1 MKIISH
7 RGYWI
12 SPSEKNAE
20 VAFRRSFEHG
30 FGTETDV
37 RDFNGELV
45 ISHDMPVSLEGL
57 ISLERFFI
65 IYTEYEPLPLALNIK
80 SDGLQKPIHSLLE
93 RHSVENYALFDM
105 SVPDQIVTAKHK
117 LKHLTR
123 ASEYESAVMLDD
135 AEGVWADEF
144 HDNWIDAQF
153 ISDLA
158 QKNKAVYI
166 ISPELHARNHLH
178 RWRDYMSM
186 GLQNFSHVFLC
197 TDLPEQAKEFFL
209 GGR

>member
-1 MKIISH
+1 MKVLSH
-7 RGYWI
+7 RGYWK
-12 SPSEKNAE
+12 SDCEKNSE
-20 VAFRRSFEHG
+20 SAFRRSFQLG
-30 FGTETDV
+30 FGIETDL
-37 RDFNGELV
+37 RDLNGELV
-45 ISHDMPVSLEGL
+45 ISHDMP
-57 ISLERFFI
+57 ISEVATLSFNNFLS
-65 IYTEYEPLPLALNIK
+65 IYSEYEPLPLALNIK

-166 ISPELHARNHLH
+166 VSPELHARNHLH